1 MELGISTASFYTKL
15 ATEDTFNEIYNLGV
29 NVCEVF
35 LSSLSEYSGDILD
48 IIVKNKCVPV
58 NSIHALTNQFEPD
71 LFNRNLRAANDSFAV
86 LEKVL
91 TAGERLD
98 AKYYTFHGPTLLK
111 KINYNLNYDRL
122 GEVVTRIMNACER
135 HNLQLSYETVHWT
148 YFKEVEYFTK
158 LKEVCPE
165 LKCTIDIKQIMQ
177 AGGDWRQ
184 FVSTL
189 GSDISTVHICDY
201 DNERSL
207 HLPGRGIFDFKEL
220 FARLRDVGY
229 DGACIL
235 EVYPESYNQYSELG
249 NSLDYLRECMDIKI

>member
-1 MELGISTASFYTKL
+1 MKLGISTASFYTKL
-15 ATEDTFNEIYNLGV
+15 ATEDTFSEIFNLGV

-48 IIVKNKCVPV
+48 IIVKKKCVPV

-71 LFNRNLRAANDSFAV
+71 LFNRNPRAAIDSFEV

-91 TAGERLD
+91 IAGERLD
-98 AKYYTFHGPTLLK
+98 GKYYTFHGPTMLK
-111 KINYNLNYDRL
+111 KINYNFDYHRL
-122 GEVVTRIMNACER
+122 GDVVRRIMDACEN
-135 HNLQLSYETVHWT
+135 HNLQLSYETVHWS
-148 YFKEVEYFTK
+148 YFNELEYFTK

-184 FVSTL
+184 FVDEL
-189 GSDISTVHICDY
+189 GSDITTVHICDY
-201 DNERSL
+201 DDNRSL
-207 HLPGRGIFDFKEL
+207 FLPGRGTFDFKEL
-220 FARLRDVGY
+220 FARLKDVGY

-235 EVYPESYNQYSELG
+235 EVYPDSYNHYSELSS
-249 NSLDYLRECMDIKI
+249 SLDYLRECMDT